1 MELEEMKTL
10 WEEMSQKVEKQQLVT
25 DQIIM
30 DMTQQKYTSKF
41 SKIFLY
47 ESLGTVICFAMAIY
61 ILFNIEKL
69 DTWYLMAC
77 GIFTLAFL
85 FLLPLFTLWSLTR
98 IKSLDVAAFSYKE
111 TLVRFERSKKWVLL
125 SQRTSIYLSFILFL
139 AVLPVFSKIFNN
151 KDMFTM
157 DMAAF
162 PWIFTGVVFVLL
174 IFFVRWG
181 YVCYK
186 SITTSAEKVL
196 NELED

>member
-47 ESLGTVICFAMAIY
+47 ESLGTVICFAMAVY

-139 AVLPVFSKIFNN
+139 AVLPVLSKIFNN

-157 DMAAF
+157 DMDAL
-162 PWIFTGVVFVLL
+162 PWIFTGAVFVLL
-174 IFFVRWG
+174 IFFLRWG
-181 YVCYK
+181 YGCYK
-186 SITTSAEKVL
+186 SITASAEKVL
-196 NELED
+196 KELED

>member
-181 YVCYK
+181 YGCYK
-186 SITTSAEKVL
+186 SITTTAEKVL

>member
-47 ESLGTVICFAMAIY
+47 ESLGTVICFAMAVY

-139 AVLPVFSKIFNN
+139 AVLPVLSKIFNN

-157 DMAAF
+157 DMDAL
-162 PWIFTGVVFVLL
+162 PWIFTGAVFVLL
-174 IFFVRWG
+174 ILFLRWG
-181 YVCYK
+181 YGCYK
-186 SITTSAEKVL
+186 SITASAEMVL
-196 NELED
+196 KELED

>member
-47 ESLGTVICFAMAIY
+47 ESLGTVICFAMAVY

-98 IKSLDVAAFSYKE
+98 IKSLDVAVFSYKE

-139 AVLPVFSKIFNN
+139 AVLPVLSKIFNN

-157 DMAAF
+157 DMDAL
-162 PWIFTGVVFVLL
+162 PWIFTGAVFVLL
-174 IFFVRWG
+174 ILFLRWG
-181 YVCYK
+181 YGCYK
-186 SITTSAEKVL
+186 SITASAEMVL
-196 NELED
+196 KELED

>member
-85 FLLPLFTLWSLTR
+85 FLLPLFNLWSLTR

-181 YVCYK
+181 YGCYK
-186 SITTSAEKVL
+186 SITTTAEKVL

>member
-1 MELEEMKTL
+1 
-10 WEEMSQKVEKQQLVT
+10 
-25 DQIIM
+25 
-30 DMTQQKYTSKF
+30 
-41 SKIFLY
+41 
-47 ESLGTVICFAMAIY
+47 MAIY

-139 AVLPVFSKIFNN
+139 AVLPVLSKIFNN

-157 DMAAF
+157 DMDAL
-162 PWIFTGVVFVLL
+162 PWIFTGAVFVLL
-174 IFFVRWG
+174 IFFLRWG
-181 YVCYK
+181 YGCYK
-186 SITTSAEKVL
+186 SITASAEMVL
-196 NELED
+196 KELED

>member
-10 WEEMSQKVEKQQLVT
+10 WEEMSQKIEKQQLVT

-30 DMTQQKYTSKF
+30 DMTQQKYTNKF
-41 SKIFLY
+41 SIILIY
-47 ESLGTVICFAMAIY
+47 ESLGTVICYGMAIY

-69 DTWYLMAC
+69 DTWYLMTC
-77 GIFTLAFL
+77 GIFTVSLL
-85 FLLPLFTLWSLTR
+85 FILPLLTLRSLTR
-98 IKSLDVAAFSYKE
+98 IKSLDVAAHSYKE
-111 TLVRFERSKKWVLL
+111 TLVRFERSKKRLL
-125 SQRTSIYLSFILFL
+125 LLQRTGIYLGFILFL
-139 AVLPVFSKIFNN
+139 VVLPVMDKIFNN

-162 PWIFTGVVFVLL
+162 PWILTGVVFVLL

-181 YVCYK
+181 YGCYK

-196 NELED
+196 KELED

>member
-181 YVCYK
+181 YGCYK

>member
-10 WEEMSQKVEKQQLVT
+10 WEEMSQKVEKQKLVT

-47 ESLGTVICFAMAIY
+47 ESLGSVICFGMAIY
-61 ILFNIEKL
+61 LLFNIEKL

-98 IKSLDVAAFSYKE
+98 LKRLDVTAYSYKE

-125 SQRTSIYLSFILFL
+125 LQRTGIYLSFILFL
-139 AVLPVFSKIFNN
+139 AVLPVMSKIFNN
-151 KDMFTM
+151 KDMFKM
-157 DMAAF
+157 DMDAL

-181 YVCYK
+181 YGCYK
-186 SITTSAEKVL
+186 SITASAENVL
-196 NELED
+196 KELED

>member
-139 AVLPVFSKIFNN
+139 AVLPVLSKIFNN

-157 DMAAF
+157 DMDAL
-162 PWIFTGVVFVLL
+162 PWIFTGAVFVLL
-174 IFFVRWG
+174 IFFLRWG
-181 YVCYK
+181 YGCYK
-186 SITTSAEKVL
+186 SITASAEMVL
-196 NELED
+196 KELED